1 VSEVEPR
8 VVVLVSA
15 GCHLC
20 DDACAIVAEV
30 CAETGVGWAARDL
43 STVDD
48 ATSAQWRDFVPV
60 VLVDA
65 EVHDLFRVSADRLR
79 AALA

>member
-1 VSEVEPR
+1 VTEVDPR
-8 VVVLVSA
+8 VVVLVAA

-20 DDACAIVAEV
+20 DDACGIVAEV
-30 CAETGVGWAARDL
+30 CAETGVGWTARDL
-43 STVDD
+43 STVDA
-48 ATSAQWRDFVPV
+48 ATNAQWRDYVPV

-65 EVHDLFRVSADRLR
+65 EVHDLFRVNADRLR